1 MRGKFSIIFDQGT
14 LTSKKE
20 LKSSAFS
27 CNLLQNHLDG
37 RVVELKVFFI
47 I

>member
-1 MRGKFSIIFDQGT
+1 MRGKFTVIYDQGT

-27 CNLLQNHLDG
+27 CNLLQSRLDG
-37 RVVELKVFFI
+37 RVVGLKVFFI